1 MSILLVNRAEYE
13 SKLREILEG
22 LGYGG
27 VDGTISNPVLS
38 VINYVKI
45 KLDEL
50 IPEGEGIYY
59 ALSTAPNTSNPIDM
73 FIHSHLQ
80 ESIKDI
86 SLSAP
91 KNSVYQVGIT
101 GSGTPM
107 SDGAKYG
114 YIALPLN
121 FLRLHSLKMADWKRE
136 VSEPVALE
144 SKEYRKQSNQ
154 YNRAGVNKPVV
165 ALNWKPITV
174 GAVTTMSRIVEYYSV
189 DTSHVIEKLYYIP
202 SVSTAD
208 YTMDDFIVN
217 NPHLIDSLAWM
228 CAGKIMQ
235 ITGQMDAFK
244 LAMEQ
249 VKLSFLNL

>member
-1 MSILLVNRAEYE
+1 MSILSVNRAEYE

-27 VDGTISNPVLS
+27 VDGTISDPVLS

-50 IPEGEGIYY
+50 IPEGEGIAY
-59 ALSTAPNTSNPIDM
+59 ALSVAPNTTNPIDL
-73 FIHSHLQ
+73 FIHSHLP

-86 SLSAP
+86 SLTAP
-91 KNSVYQVGIT
+91 KNAVSPVDIT

-107 SDGAKYG
+107 ATGAKYG
-114 YIALPLN
+114 YIALPVN

-136 VSEPVALE
+136 VSEPVDLE
-144 SKEYRKQSNQ
+144 SKAYKRQSST
-154 YNRAGVNKPVV
+154 YTRSGLNKPTI
-165 ALNWKPITV
+165 ALNWKPVTV
-174 GAVTTMSRIVEYYSV
+174 ELVTTMTRVVEYYSV
-189 DTSHVIEKLYYIP
+189 NTSHVIEKLFYIP
-202 SVSTAD
+202 SVATTD
-208 YTMDDFIVN
+208 YEMDDFIIN
-217 NPHLIDSLAWM
+217 NPHLLDSLAWM

-235 ITGQMDAFK
+235 ITGQMDASK